1 MKYNYGHTLFMFMRA
16 KRLATIRIL
25 TEIICNNLA
34 QYYPHHLIDR
44 ENLRCSTYLERK
56 IVLKVV
62 KVCIIVMHVAM

>member
-1 MKYNYGHTLFMFMRA
+1 MATPCNPVYFMFMRA

-44 ENLRCSTYLERK
+44 GKSQILDLPRK
-56 IVLKVV
+56 EKSFKV
-62 KVCIIVMHVAM
+62 KL